1 MTKLI
6 NIFFLSIILVFFFL
20 TYRYYASN
28 KNIEIK
34 NYNRANINEIINK
47 KISNLPVLNSDT
59 SNVIEFNDGY
69 SNEIKN
75 NKPRG
80 FWNLLKSE

>member
-6 NIFFLSIILVFFFL
+6 NIFFLSLILVFFFL
-20 TYRYYASN
+20 TYRYYSSN
-28 KNIEIK
+28 KNIEAK
-34 NYNRANINEIINK
+34 NFNRININEIINK
-47 KISNLPVLNSDT
+47 KISNLPVLNNDT

-75 NKPRG
+75 NKPRS
-80 FWNLLKSE
+80 FWNLLKTK

>member
-47 KISNLPVLNSDT
+47 KISNLPVLKDDT

-69 SNEIKN
+69 ANEIEN
-75 NKPRG
+75 NNPRS
-80 FWNLLKSE
+80 FWNLLKTK